1 MSLDKATLTK
11 IKRFAQAFKDARERG
26 ANESDTVM
34 FLIKFFEEVMGYDS
48 LAGEISKEVV
58 IKDRYCDFGIKLDGV
73 IKFLVEAKAAG
84 NKELREK
91 DIEQA
96 ENYAAR
102 SGIKWVVLTN
112 GIEWKLYHLTFNE
125 GEGIQ
130 HDVAF
135 ELNLTTV
142 LDADADGVWGC
153 LEHLTKESIQN
164 DTLEIFWGQ
173 KKALAPASL
182 LRVLFH
188 ESVLSVIRREL
199 NRNAEARLEMSDVRN
214 AVKDVLSKDALFAAG
229 EISMTK
235 KRKKRRKVKKV
246 DTVTGKTTE
255 VEIETD
261 EDEDDTKTAQP
272 AVLKDSSV
280 VSNPSGRSE
289 SSSRSGEARRHYTS
303 GCAVR

>member
-280 VSNPSGRSE
+280 VQTP
-289 SSSRSGEARRHYTS
+289 
-303 GCAVR
+303 AVVQSPAVVPEKPVAITPPAAQ